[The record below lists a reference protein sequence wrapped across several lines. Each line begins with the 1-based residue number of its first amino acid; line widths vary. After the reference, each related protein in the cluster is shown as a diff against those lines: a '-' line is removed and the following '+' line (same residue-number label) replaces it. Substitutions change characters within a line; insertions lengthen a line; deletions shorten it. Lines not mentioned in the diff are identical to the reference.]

1 MKIAEA
7 LAAKQTFSFEIFP
20 PKGDFSVEEATKVA
34 GELAFCNPDF
44 ISITFSAGGSGNS
57 GNTAAI
63 AARIQQENPHVMTMA
78 HLTCMGSTRS
88 EVDAY
93 VSRLQADGVENVLAL
108 RGDPIPGREPKD
120 FSYACDLISYLKER
134 DPGLC
139 LSLIHI

>member
-63 AARIQQENPHVMTMA
+63 AARIQQENPYVMTMA

-93 VSRLQADGVENVLAL
+93 VSRLQADGEKMSWRCVAIQFLAVN
-108 RGDPIPGREPKD
+108 RKTSPMHVTSFPI
-120 FSYACDLISYLKER
+120 
-134 DPGLC
+134 
-139 LSLIHI
+139 